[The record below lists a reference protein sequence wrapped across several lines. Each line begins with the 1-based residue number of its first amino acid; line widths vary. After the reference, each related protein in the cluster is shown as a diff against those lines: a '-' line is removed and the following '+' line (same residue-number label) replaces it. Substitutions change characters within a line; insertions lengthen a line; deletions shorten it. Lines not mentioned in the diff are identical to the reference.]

1 MVYIRNKRMK
11 KHDWLGLSSSF
22 SSMYLKRELNISL
35 SKPLPN
41 IDKSKTG
48 QSFFMRSFSPFYVN
62 WNNIAFFQKIGKA
75 FLSLQ
80 FLNMIESGFT
90 ILLSQSFNILMDT
103 SSCSWTLLIASVL
116 IILYISSSST
126 SKDDSFVSLIYVWFT
141 VIC

>member
-1 MVYIRNKRMK
+1 
-11 KHDWLGLSSSF
+11 
-22 SSMYLKRELNISL
+22 MYLKRELNISL

-48 QSFFMRSFSPFYVN
+48 QSFFMRSFSPFFVN

-90 ILLSQSFNILMDT
+90 ILLSQSFNIPMDT

-116 IILYISSSST
+116 ISLYISSSST
-126 SKDDSFVSLIYVWFT
+126 SKDDSFVSLIYV
-141 VIC
+141 